1 MGREFNVADKLLLS
15 KIYKEHQLFKELDE
29 MMDFYEAV
37 SDRAIYFL
45 LLVPRNF
52 IITKAIISC
61 LFKVRLIQLKHC

>member
-1 MGREFNVADKLLLS
+1 MKCMMENVDLNLS
-15 KIYKEHQLFKELDE
+15 KAYKEHHLFKELDE

-45 LLVPRNF
+45 PSGTKKFYN
-52 IITKAIISC
+52 TKAIISC

>member
-1 MGREFNVADKLLLS
+1 MGREFNVADKLMLS

-45 LLVPRNF
+45 PSDPRNF